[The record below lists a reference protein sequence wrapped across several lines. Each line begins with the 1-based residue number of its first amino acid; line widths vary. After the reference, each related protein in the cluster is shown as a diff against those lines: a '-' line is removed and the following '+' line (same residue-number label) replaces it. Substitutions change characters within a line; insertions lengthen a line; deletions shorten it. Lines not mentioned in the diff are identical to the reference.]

1 MNVKQ
6 KIPSRSYTGVKWIT
20 NKSNKKQLII
30 DFEHKCAYC
39 DDSDIY
45 AGGSKMYH
53 VEHFAPKEKFPEL
66 EFTYDNLLYACPYC
80 NISKSNKW
88 PSNDSNINI
97 VGYEGFVDP
106 CTQEYNTH
114 LIRKEDGSIYYIS
127 SLGEYM
133 YYELKL
139 YLQRH
144 QLIYNLSRVHM
155 KLKDVRKEID
165 RRESLKKP
173 VEDLKMLYKDL
184 CVVFYE
190 YFDIFSDDIE

>member
-6 KIPSRSYTGVKWIT
+6 KIPNRSYTGARWFT
-20 NKSNKKQLII
+20 NKSNKERLII
-30 DFEHKCAYC
+30 DFAHRCAYC
-39 DDSDIY
+39 DDLDKY

-97 VGYEGFVDP
+97 VGQEGFVDP
-106 CTQEYNTH
+106 CTEEYKNH
-114 LIRKEDGSIYYIS
+114 LSRKEDGSIYYTS
-127 SLGEYM
+127 PLGEYM

-144 QLIYNLSRVHM
+144 QLIYNLDRVHM
-155 KLKDVRKEID
+155 KLKDVRKEIE
-165 RRESLKKP
+165 RRQSLQKP
-173 VEDLKMLYKDL
+173 VEELKELYREL
-184 CVVFYE
+184 CVVFCE
-190 YFDIFSDDIE
+190 YFDVFIEEA

>member
-1 MNVKQ
+1 MNIKQ
-6 KIPSRSYTGVKWIT
+6 KMPCRSYTGVKWIT
-20 NKSNKKQLII
+20 NKSNKEHLIV
-30 DFEHKCAYC
+30 DFDHKCAYC
-39 DDSDIY
+39 DDSDKY

-53 VEHFAPKEKFPEL
+53 IEHFAPKEKFPEL

-88 PSNDSNINI
+88 PSNDSNINV

-106 CTQEYNTH
+106 CTQEYNAH
-114 LIRKEDGSIYYIS
+114 LNRREDGSIYYIS
-127 SLGEYM
+127 PLGEYM

-155 KLKDVRKEID
+155 KLRDVRKEID
-165 RRESLKKP
+165 RRESLQKP
-173 VEDLKMLYKDL
+173 VEDLKKLYKDL

-190 YFDIFSDDIE
+190 YFDIFTEDIG

>member
-6 KIPSRSYTGVKWIT
+6 KTPCRSYTGVKWIT
-20 NKSNKKQLII
+20 NKSNKEHLIV
-30 DFEHKCAYC
+30 DFEHRCAYC
-39 DDSDIY
+39 DDYDIY

-53 VEHFAPKEKFPEL
+53 VEHFAPKERFPEL

-88 PSNDSNINI
+88 PSNDSNKNV

-114 LIRKEDGSIYYIS
+114 LCRREDGSIYYIS
-127 SLGEYM
+127 PLGEYM

-165 RRESLKKP
+165 RRESLQRP
-173 VEDLKMLYKDL
+173 VEDLKKLYKDL

-190 YFDIFSDDIE
+190 YYDIFTEDI